1 MTEIFEKEIVCDGKI
16 HIHLDLEAVKEAD
29 GVTQVEAQ
37 LDPSVS
43 HFGAKSIIPDDTPM
57 FKAKD
62 IVTLAQYLTRTIPR
76 EKFGGLSISDY
87 NPIIEDQKTGRI
99 VALIFYNLVLGICQQ
114 KKINEFNYKE
124 LKEIELIGGGRIPS
138 LDELLSSFG
147 NLRFNIDIKS
157 DEAVTKGVEIVK
169 SHNALDK
176 VCLASFSSKRLDKIR
191 KLSGPDLCS
200 SMGMSEVAKLLM
212 KSYKIPFADQTGDC
226 AQVPVTQWGLPV
238 VTSAFI
244 KEAHKQNKF
253 VHVWTIDKED
263 EMNRLIKLGVDG
275 LMTDKPSVLKKV
287 MEANGLF

>member
-1 MTEIFEKEIVCDGKI
+1 MHNYFKGYEFFGFVHRGGDEEKTENT
-16 HIHLDLEAVKEAD
+16 LEAFQYSSDLGFIFMETDVQSTKD
-29 GVTQVEAQ
+29 GEVVVFHDVD
-37 LDPSVS
+37 L
-43 HFGAKSIIPDDTPM
+43 
-57 FKAKD
+57 
-62 IVTLAQYLTRTIPR
+62 Y
-76 EKFGGLSISDY
+76 
-87 NPIIEDQKTGRI
+87 RI
-99 VALIFYNLVLGICQQ
+99 AGIK

-124 LKEIELIGGGRIPS
+124 LKEIELIGGGKIPS
-138 LDELLSSFG
+138 LNELLSSFG

-157 DEAVTKGVEIVK
+157 DEAVTKSVEIVK

-200 SMGMSEVAKLLM
+200 SMGMSEVAKLVM
-212 KSYKIPFADQTGDC
+212 KSYRIPFADQTGDC

-275 LMTDKPSVLKKV
+275 LMTDKPSVLKQV
-287 MEANGLF
+287 MVNRGLF